1 MNDPFDEPGPLD
13 SIKWAD
19 YEHRL
24 VLITPHRIEHNV
36 PNLDNTGT
44 RDVTFADVV
53 ILDGPGAPEHFRST
67 PVFPAYIQGQLRGN
81 VGTGRS
87 CLGRVGKD
95 TSRQQRGQSAPWV
108 LGAPSDADKATARS
122 YLAGAQSGSG
132 SGGVTST
139 SPASTAHTASAEPPF

>member
-1 MNDPFDEPGPLD
+1 MNDPFDDPGPLD

-24 VLITPHRIEHNV
+24 VLVTPHRIEHNV

-53 ILDGPGAPEHFRST
+53 VLDGPGAPLLFRHT

-87 CLGRVGKD
+87 CLGRIGKD
-95 TSRQQRGQSAPWV
+95 TARQQRGQSAPWV
-108 LGAPSDADKATARS
+108 LGTPSDADKALARDH
-122 YLAGAQSGSG
+122 LARAPHTNPPASSP
-132 SGGVTST
+132 ST
-139 SPASTAHTASAEPPF
+139 SAAAVAEPPF